1 MRETP
6 TIKPNRRPWLRTSV
20 ILMCLAILAITGF
33 QGYWLK
39 NNYDREKLSLELK
52 ANTAFR
58 QTILGLQSSKLQ
70 FNDVVLRVDSTHV
83 TTIKTTGKK
92 PKKMAVTFSERKEPP
107 ISIIHLIQQRMRDS
121 LKIDSLGNKSVALKI
136 SMDSNGRVML
146 DSGRRK
152 KTTITYHP
160 QSDSIPSI
168 PIRELEEQ
176 QKGRKGQR
184 IVSYDYEKST
194 ISRDSM
200 ILNEQGRAFGRALPM
215 VNTEEVLGGMPEPGR
230 ENGVFRFLYD
240 IDSLS
245 IKDSVTVREIDS
257 AYAKRLEEEKLD
269 VDFNVERLDSG
280 QAVPPDAVTI
290 GFMNA
295 ASFDLN
301 LLNTSGY
308 ILGRLKLPILFSLF
322 LVGLTILSFV
332 MLYRSMLRQQRLA
345 DLKNDFISNITH
357 ELKTPIATVGVAI
370 EALKNFNA
378 IDDPQRTREYLDI
391 SQQELHRLN
400 LLVDKVLKLS
410 MFEKKEIELKYE
422 NISLHE
428 LVEEVVSSL
437 RLQIEKFK
445 ARVTVRNEG
454 DTTLQGDRLH
464 LLSVIF
470 NLVDNALKYSG
481 QNPEINILLKGSEE
495 NIILQVMD
503 NGIGI
508 PHEYREKVFEK
519 FFRIP
524 HGDTH
529 NAKGYGLGLSYTAH
543 VVKKHAGS
551 IKVDSNEEN
560 QTVFTITLP
569 KNPANANNI

>member
-1 MRETP
+1 MHIMREAP
-6 TIKPNRRPWLRTSV
+6 TIQPNRRPWLRTSV
-20 ILMCLAILAITGF
+20 LLMCLAIIAITGF

-58 QTILGLQSSKLQ
+58 QTILGLQSSKLRL
-70 FNDVVLRVDSTHV
+70 NDVVLRVDSTHV
-83 TTIKTTGKK
+83 TTIKTTAKK
-92 PKKMAVTFSERKEPP
+92 PKKVTVSLPGQKEPP
-107 ISIIHLIQQRMRDS
+107 ISIINLIQQRMRDS
-121 LKIDSLGNKSVALKI
+121 LKIDSFGNKSIALKI
-136 SMDSNGRVML
+136 TMDSFGRVML
-146 DSGRRK
+146 DSTRK
-152 KTTITYHP
+152 RKPIISIHH
-160 QSDSIPSI
+160 QSDSITSI
-168 PIRELEEQ
+168 PIRELEGKQELR
-176 QKGRKGQR
+176 KGR
-184 IVSYDYEKST
+184 IVTYDYEKSS
-194 ISRDSM
+194 ISSDSM
-200 ILNEQGRAFGRALPM
+200 ILNEQGRAFRKSLPM
-215 VNTEEVLGGMPEPGR
+215 LKTEEVLGGMPAAGR
-230 ENGVFRFLYD
+230 ENGVFRLLYD
-240 IDSLS
+240 IDSVS
-245 IKDSVTVREIDS
+245 IRDSVTVREIDS
-257 AYAKRLEEEKLD
+257 AYAQRLKEEKLD
-269 VDFNVERLDSG
+269 VDFKVERLDSG
-280 QAVPPDAVTI
+280 QVVPPDAVTI

-301 LLNTSGY
+301 LLKTSGY
-308 ILGRLKLPILFSLF
+308 ILGRLKLHILFSIF

-422 NISLHE
+422 TISLHE

-437 RLQIEKFK
+437 RLQIEKFN

-454 DTTLQGDRLH
+454 ETILKGDRLH

-470 NLVDNALKYSG
+470 NLVDNALKYSV
-481 QNPEINILLKGSEE
+481 QIPEINILIKGTEDK
-495 NIILQVMD
+495 ILLQVVD

-508 PHEYREKVFEK
+508 PPEYREKVFEK

-543 VVKKHAGS
+543 VVKKHGGS
-551 IKVDSNEEN
+551 ITVGSNEGN

-569 KNPANANNI
+569 KNQPT

>member
-33 QGYWLK
+33 QAYWLK
-39 NNYDREKLSLELK
+39 NNYDREKLNLELK
-52 ANTAFR
+52 TNTAFR
-58 QTILGLQSSKLQ
+58 QTILRLQSSKLR
-70 FNDVVLRVDSTHV
+70 FNDVVWVDSTHV
-83 TTIKTTGKK
+83 KTIKTTGKK
-92 PKKMAVTFSERKEPP
+92 PKKMTVTLPDRKEPP

-121 LKIDSLGNKSVALKI
+121 LKIDSLGNKSIALKI
-136 SMDSNGRVML
+136 TMDSNGRVMF

-152 KTTITYHP
+152 KPVITYHKL
-160 QSDSIPSI
+160 SDSSL
-168 PIRELEEQ
+168 PIRELAENEG
-176 QKGRKGQR
+176 GRKGQR
-184 IVSYDYEKST
+184 IVTYDYEKSI

-200 ILNEQGRAFGRALPM
+200 ILNEQGRTFGKALPM

-257 AYAKRLEEEKLD
+257 AYAKRLKEEKLD

-280 QAVPPDAVTI
+280 QVVPPDAVTI

-295 ASFDLN
+295 ASFDLS

-308 ILGRLKLPILFSLF
+308 ILGRLKLPILFSVF

-422 NISLHE
+422 TIRLHE

-437 RLQIEKFK
+437 RLQIEKFR

-508 PHEYREKVFEK
+508 PQQYREKVFEK

-551 IKVDSNEEN
+551 ITVGSNEEN

-569 KNPANANNI
+569 KNPANVDSI